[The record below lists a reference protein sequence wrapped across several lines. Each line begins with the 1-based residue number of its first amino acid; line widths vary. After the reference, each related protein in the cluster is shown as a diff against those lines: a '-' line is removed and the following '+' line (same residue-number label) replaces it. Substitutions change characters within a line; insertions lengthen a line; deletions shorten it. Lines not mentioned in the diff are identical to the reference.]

1 GGGTRPA
8 GGPARPAD
16 LRERLTHMRWAWK
29 IGVVRGI
36 GIYVHFTFLLL
47 VTWVAVGSYMARGSA
62 ADAISSILFL
72 IPLFAIIVLHELGHA
87 LTAQRFGIQTR
98 DITLYPIGGVARL
111 ERMPDDPR
119 QELLVALAGP
129 AVNVVLA
136 GLLYLILVLRGTM
149 ESWSAVH
156 WVSGNLLLNLFWI
169 NVVLAGFNLLPAFP
183 MDGGRILRAL
193 LATRMDAVRA
203 TQIAAAI
210 GQSMAILFAV
220 FGFLSHNP
228 FLLFIALFVWMGAAQ
243 EASVAQVKTA
253 LASIPVS
260 HVMMTEFHVLGPDDP
275 LRVAVQHLLAGY
287 HLDFPVVSD
296 GEVLGIL
303 TRSNLVEGLSR
314 YGEAAPVAE
323 VMSRDFLTVDASE
336 MAEVAIARLQQMEQR
351 SAIVVRNGELAGL
364 LSLENIGEFLL
375 IRGALARRR
384 QGTRTAFPLP

>member
-1 GGGTRPA
+1 
-8 GGPARPAD
+8 
-16 LRERLTHMRWAWK
+16 MRWAWK